1 MIVVA
6 GFVAVDI
13 VILTIVT
20 ALNSVRYSLR
30 SIQDKER
37 LDTVNVS
44 W

>member
-30 SIQDKER
+30 SIQDKEH